1 MFKKTSSI
9 QRIDES
15 VYLTMGIIGFLSV
28 LVLAFRFKNYEPC
41 QPIKITVSASGF
53 LAGYPIKLNAEC
65 KNGKQFE
72 WNFGDGTLQETTVP
86 TAIHIYK
93 KPGNYI
99 VAVTVNNRCAEA
111 QKVYIKEAPSIN
123 PASLL
128 PVFISP
134 DTALVNT
141 PVTCYDKTPNA
152 QSWEWKFGESGA
164 VDATSKEPTYIYKT
178 PGIKTIY
185 LKINGRSDQIA
196 ARIIYVKDKQQKQ
209 VIKLQTPVLP
219 AGSNMPQVKQEPDAP
234 ALNQLPEEK
243 AETPKPKAPE
253 ITNEQM
259 SEWLT
264 DIVTGKKKAADFSGH
279 LCDNLDLMV
288 VYNGNPLSFTQMCD
302 EIIRFKKVKKIQQ
315 PKVLLTVDGV
325 TGCIKTMNVSIK
337 KKTLF
342 DQIF

>member
-1 MFKKTSSI
+1 MSKKTSSI

-15 VYLTMGIIGFLSV
+15 VYLTMGIIGFLSI
-28 LVLAFRFKNYEPC
+28 LVLAFRFKSYEPC
-41 QPIKITVSASGF
+41 QAIKIEVNASGF
-53 LAGYPIKLNAEC
+53 LAGYPIRFNAEC

-93 KPGNYI
+93 KSGSYI
-99 VAVTVNNRCAEA
+99 IAVTVNKRCAEA
-111 QKVYIKEAPSIN
+111 QKIYIKEAPSIN

-141 PVTCYDKTPNA
+141 PISCYDKTPRA
-152 QSWEWKFGESGA
+152 LSWEWRFGENSV
-164 VDATSKEPTYIYKT
+164 VDATSKDPTYMYKT

-196 ARIIYVKDKQQKQ
+196 ARIIYVKDKQQKEI
-209 VIKLQTPVLP
+209 IKPQFPTLP
-219 AGSNMPQVKQEPDAP
+219 AGPKMPQVKKEPDAP

-259 SEWLT
+259 SAGFT
-264 DIVTGKKKAADFSGH
+264 DIITGKKKAADFSGQ
-279 LCDNLDLMV
+279 LCGNLDLIV

-302 EIIRFKKVKKIQQ
+302 EIARFKKVKKIQQ
-315 PKVLLTVDGV
+315 PMVLLTVDGV
-325 TGCIKTMNVSIK
+325 TGCIKTMNVTIK
-337 KKTLF
+337 KKSLL